1 MMDFISS
8 VDHFQPDIFVVNEDG
23 SSLEKE
29 IFCREKKIEY
39 IVLKRVPEEGL
50 TCRSTTLLRTVK
62 SQLPT
67 RLDLAGTWID
77 QPYVSKFHPGWAITI
92 SLEPTFEVTE
102 RSGMSTSTRNVI
114 KQIWP
119 YQLPDYDPEMLAR
132 LVFCFENAPEK
143 QDHVSGAQD
152 AIGICVPGLC
162 RHWYEGGYWP
172 SKIETCNEENILL
185 WLESHICMVMM
196 FPRPIGTDV
205 VSGSVIDESHVKAL
219 TEAADGCWNAIM
231 KRDLNE
237 FARYYLASFEA
248 QTQMFPGMLSNGV
261 TEYIEKYSSSAL
273 AWKMPG
279 AGGGGYLALVC
290 EDISIIPDA
299 IRIKIRR
306 RGE

>member
-114 KQIWP
+114 
-119 YQLPDYDPEMLAR
+119 L
-132 LVFCFENAPEK
+132 
-143 QDHVSGAQD
+143 
-152 AIGICVPGLC
+152 
-162 RHWYEGGYWP
+162 
-172 SKIETCNEENILL
+172 
-185 WLESHICMVMM
+185 
-196 FPRPIGTDV
+196 
-205 VSGSVIDESHVKAL
+205 KAL
-219 TEAADGCWNAIM
+219 SAITS
-231 KRDLNE
+231 NH
-237 FARYYLASFEA
+237 EA
-248 QTQMFPGMLSNGV
+248 QVIN
-261 TEYIEKYSSSAL
+261 
-273 AWKMPG
+273 
-279 AGGGGYLALVC
+279 YLKASEMKLGLLINFGSRSLQYKRFVL
-290 EDISIIPDA
+290 
-299 IRIKIRR
+299 
-306 RGE
+306 